1 MKITNLEK
9 TIGNFHLEVDDLYI
23 EPGNCLLYTSYE
35 IMVSLILYG

>member
-23 EPGNCLLYTSYE
+23 EPERSTGSWVLR
-35 IMVSLILYG
+35 IRQDGVP